1 METIWKLQDAKAK
14 FSQIVEDALKIGP
27 QFVTRRGQKAVVVV
41 SVDDYEK
48 MTSQK
53 PTLKEFL
60 LACPKI
66 DTDFEF
72 ERQKDFSRSIE
83 L

>member
-1 METIWKLQDAKAK
+1 MRTIWKLQDAKAK

-41 SVDDYEK
+41 SVEEYEK
-48 MTSQK
+48 LTSKK

-60 LACPKI
+60 LKCPKI
-66 DTDFEF
+66 DDDFEF
-72 ERQKDFSRSIE
+72 ERQKDYSRSIE
-83 L
+83 F